1 MDENSKPRDNKVKKV
16 AKHSVHLL
24 KYWVIFPLF
33 AALIAALVIGRVT
46 NWLLGPKSYKVY
58 VVGSLDDEAT
68 KQIWERF
75 SEQKSRLTSFGGIK
89 VDVESVDDLGD
100 PLNARRISVDLA
112 ERNDTLMIVGHHF
125 STQTKE
131 ALPAYLQQA
140 QPPIPIILTT
150 ETNPNLLPPKI
161 TKGTYYPVF
170 RLSPTDEKQA
180 ESAVQFAISQ
190 GATAFWVVE
199 DISNPVYSSFLARKF
214 IDQAQE
220 KSKRV
225 LLWSTNLNIPSV
237 DAIRALKIDWVFYA
251 GDWPNALILIRQLKA
266 MSSNNR
272 MPGIVL
278 SDGSM
283 DRRLINQGGDD
294 VEGVF
299 LTHPMT
305 AKAYADV
312 QYGIYGKD
320 AFRLVESLLEEGD
333 KRFGQLARKEGGT
346 WYLAESI
353 LGIHRVVDARNVLFA
368 LMEEAVRTRHTF
380 DLSDGTR
387 CTFEDDGT
395 RRDAIFHVWKVQNH
409 QFVDIR

>member
-1 MDENSKPRDNKVKKV
+1 
-16 AKHSVHLL
+16 
-24 KYWVIFPLF
+24 
-33 AALIAALVIGRVT
+33 
-46 NWLLGPKSYKVY
+46 VY
-58 VVGSLDDEAT
+58 VVGALEDEAT
-68 KQIWERF
+68 KQIWEGF
-75 SEQKSRLTSFGGIK
+75 SEQRSRLTSFGSVK
-89 VDVESVDDLGD
+89 VEVESVDDLGD
-100 PLNARRISVDLA
+100 PLNARRISLDLA

-140 QPPIPIILTT
+140 QPPIPTILTT

-180 ESAVQFAISQ
+180 ESAAQFAISQ

-199 DISNPVYSSFLARKF
+199 DVSNPVYSNFLARKF
-214 IDQAQE
+214 IDQVQE

-237 DAIRALKIDWVFYA
+237 DAIQALKIDWVFYA

-266 MSSNNR
+266 VLPKNKV
-272 MPGIVL
+272 PGVIL
-278 SDGSM
+278 SDGST
-283 DRRLINQGGDD
+283 DRRLIDQGAED
-294 VEGVF
+294 VEGVY

-305 AKAYADV
+305 ARVYTDV
-312 QYGIYGKD
+312 RYGLYGKD
-320 AFRLVESLLEEGD
+320 AFRLVAQLLEEGD
-333 KRFGQLARKEGGT
+333 KRYGELARKEGGM
-346 WYLAESI
+346 WYLAESV
-353 LGIHRVVDARNVLFA
+353 LGIHRVVDARNVLLA
-368 LMEEAVRTRHTF
+368 LMEEAVRTRHAF
-380 DLSDGTR
+380 DLSDGTK

-395 RRDAIFHVWKVQNH
+395 RQDAVFHVWKVQNH